1 MVLEVYMKRNIF
13 CTLIVLLVGGILFA
27 QNKGDMIYQI
37 STLGALQEGV
47 YDGVETIENL
57 LKYGDTGIGTF
68 DGLDGEM
75 IVLNGTCYQVKA
87 DGKVYRVAKSVTTPF
102 TAVSFFDTDQKLQI
116 NEPIPNLSSLY
127 DKILAMLPTKNIP
140 YLIKITGPVSYV
152 KTRSVPKQQK
162 PYPRLV
168 EVTKNQPT
176 FEANNIE
183 GTLIGVWLPEYMAG
197 VNMAGFHMHF
207 LSKDLSFGGHL
218 LEINMPKATIEIDYT
233 YGFQLTLP
241 SKSDFFTTVLKQDKE
256 ELKKIEQ

>member
-1 MVLEVYMKRNIF
+1 MKRNIF
-13 CTLIVLLVGGILFA
+13 WTAVLFVVFGFSLFA
-27 QNKGDMIYQI
+27 QSKGDVIYQV

-47 YDGVETIENL
+47 YDGVEPIETL

-75 IVLNGTCYQVKA
+75 IILNGTCYQVKA
-87 DGKVYRVAKSVTTPF
+87 DGKVYKVAKTVKTPF
-102 TAVSFFDTDQKLQI
+102 AAVSFFDTDQKIQI
-116 NEPIPNLSSLY
+116 TERAPSLAALY
-127 DKILAMLPTKNIP
+127 DTILKALPTKNIP
-140 YLIKITGPVSYV
+140 YLIKITGTAAYV

-176 FEANNIE
+176 FEAKDIE

-197 VNMAGFHMHF
+197 VNMAGFHLHF
-207 LSKDLSFGGHL
+207 ISKDLSFGGHL
-218 LEINMPKATIEIDYT
+218 LEIDMPKATVEIDYT
-233 YGFQLTLP
+233 YGLQLTLP
-241 SKSDFFTTVLKQDKE
+241 SQSDFFTTTLKQDKE